1 MHGAGAERACA
12 AAARASSLLAAA
24 ISASYSARRALS
36 DSVWYA
42 CAISWNRAP
51 AAALEGPW
59 RARVG
64 W

>member
-24 ISASYSARRALS
+24 IAPSYSARRALS